1 MPSGNDRRARILL
14 LDSDADRAAE
24 LSCRLDFLDYQPVI
38 FETGGNGAEIDSVAV
53 VFGATGKADSV
64 HTTANCLRES
74 HPSLPFLCLTDTA
87 GLGSG
92 PNWSLEAPLRRSQ
105 FERLLKRAER
115 YHGAERRH
123 RITGT
128 SHPIRRVRRLMEQVA
143 DFDTTVLVTGES
155 GTGKELVAR
164 TIHDLSERADRPF
177 VPVNCGA
184 IPAELLESELFGHE
198 KGSFT
203 GAISSRRG
211 RFELAEGGTLF
222 LDEIGEMSLDMQV
235 KLLRVLQERSF
246 ERIGSNRLKA
256 CDVRIIAATHVDIPR
271 AVSKGE
277 FREDLYYRLNVFPI
291 EMPPLYKRV
300 TDLPQLFEELLI
312 TRAGAEK
319 GRLRLDP
326 EALAALASYRWPGN
340 IRELSNLVERIAIM
354 KPAGMIT
361 LDDLPQRYRC
371 NAQPANSRVSRL
383 SDDGQPVKLN
393 LKEHLRALE
402 AGLIGEAMARSDG
415 VVAQAARL
423 LSMRRTTLVEKVARY
438 RID

>member
-38 FETGGNGAEIDSVAV
+38 FDVGAPGAETDSLAV
-53 VFGATGKADSV
+53 VFGAAGETDSV
-64 HTTANCLRES
+64 HATANCLRES
-74 HPSLPFLCLTDTA
+74 QPSLPFLCLTDPA
-87 GLGSG
+87 RLGSG

-105 FERLLKRAER
+105 FERLLRRAER
-115 YHGAERRH
+115 YRGAERRH

-128 SHPIRRVRRLMEQVA
+128 SHPIRRVRRLIEQVA
-143 DFDTTVLVTGES
+143 DFGTNVLVTGES
-155 GTGKELVAR
+155 GTDKELVAR

-235 KLLRVLQERSF
+235 KLLRVLQERCF
-246 ERIGSNRLKA
+246 ERVGSNRLKA
-256 CDVRIIAATHVDIPR
+256 CDVRIIAATHVDIPE

-291 EMPPLYKRV
+291 EMPPLYKRT
-300 TDLPQLFEELLI
+300 TDLPQLFDELLI
-312 TRAGAEK
+312 TRAGGET
-319 GRLRLDP
+319 GSLRLDP
-326 EALAALASYRWPGN
+326 EALAALTNYRWPGN
-340 IRELSNLVERIAIM
+340 IRELSNLVERVAIM
-354 KPAGMIT
+354 KPVGKIT
-361 LDDLPQRYRC
+361 LDDLPERYRC
-371 NAQPANSRVSRL
+371 NAHPAQFRVDPL
-383 SDDGQPVKLN
+383 PDDGQPVKLN

-402 AGLIGEAMARSDG
+402 VELIGEAMAKSDG
-415 VVAQAARL
+415 VVAKAARL
-423 LSMRRTTLVEKVARY
+423 LSMRRTTLAEKVARY